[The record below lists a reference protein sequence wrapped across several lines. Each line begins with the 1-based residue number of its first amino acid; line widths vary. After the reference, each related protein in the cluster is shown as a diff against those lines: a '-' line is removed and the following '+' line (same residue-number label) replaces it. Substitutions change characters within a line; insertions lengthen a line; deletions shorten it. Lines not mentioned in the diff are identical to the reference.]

1 MGQLAQYHY
10 HKEEYELALEVLE
23 DPLMENYFLQYRSL
37 ILAQIGD
44 VDGVAKLLNKKD
56 VISDSDKA
64 FVFAVLKNRDSMYF
78 YMDKAEMAQSIRINS
93 RREVDPYRKEQ
104 RYIQFLEKNYMP
116 ITHWNK

>member
-1 MGQLAQYHY
+1 
-10 HKEEYELALEVLE
+10 
-23 DPLMENYFLQYRSL
+23 MENRYSAYKALCF
-37 ILAQIGD
+37 AQIGS
-44 VDGVAKLLNKKD
+44 VNEVAKLLNKKD

-104 RYIQFLEKNYMP
+104 RYIEFLEKNYMP
-116 ITHWNK
+116 VTHWNK